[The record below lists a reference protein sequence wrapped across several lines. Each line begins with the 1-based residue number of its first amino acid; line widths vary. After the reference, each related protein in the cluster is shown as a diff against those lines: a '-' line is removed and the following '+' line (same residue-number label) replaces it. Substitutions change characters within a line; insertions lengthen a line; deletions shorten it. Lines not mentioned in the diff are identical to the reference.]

1 MPLPRPRS
9 AWEGS
14 SAGFLFFGI
23 VLDSLSE
30 RQRKQG
36 LDWEFWGKELVE
48 KGDDLSGT
56 CGGEDFAERVQAE
69 SEQRPGAAAMF
80 LDGNGMQARHGD
92 AGFDGERHGE
102 SQEREQGAQFVRVG
116 EVRGLQGEAF
126 GLEIAEHGFDGPA
139 LAIAGERMT
148 RAAGTGQGQE
158 FA

>member
-1 MPLPRPRS
+1 MCRS
-9 AWEGS
+9 
-14 SAGFLFFGI
+14 I

-36 LDWEFWGKELVE
+36 LDREFWGKELVE

-92 AGFDGERHGE
+92 AGFYGERHGE
-102 SQEREQGAQFVRVG
+102 NQERGQGAEFVRVG
-116 EVRGLQGEAF
+116 GVRRLQG
-126 GLEIAEHGFDGPA
+126 GGFC
-139 LAIAGERMT
+139 L
-148 RAAGTGQGQE
+148 
-158 FA
+158 